1 MSKSIYLS
9 PSTQE
14 KNLGAGKYGTE
25 EQRMNEVCDVVQK
38 HLLRHGITVYR
49 NKPEMTLAQVVA
61 DSNGKNPDVHFAIH
75 SNAHQGKSRGC
86 EVFCHRFGGAGEQL
100 ARSVYERL
108 EPLTPTADRGV
119 KESHSHFGAG
129 RPLYELAYTK
139 APAALVEIA
148 FHDNPE
154 DAAWI
159 LATIDAIGTVLAKGV
174 LDFFCVPFIE
184 EISPSQKLYRVQVGA
199 YVVKAKADAMLARV
213 KAAGFKDAFIYIAP

>member
-14 KNLGAGKYGTE
+14 KNIGVGAYGTE
-25 EQRMNEVCDVVQK
+25 EQRMNEVCDVVQE

-49 NKPEMTLAQVVA
+49 NVPEMTLSQVVS

-86 EVFCHRFGGAGEQL
+86 EVYCHRFGSAGERL
-100 ARSVYERL
+100 ARSVYKRL

-139 APAALVEIA
+139 APAALVEVG

-159 LATIDAIGTVLAKGV
+159 LANIDTIGAALAKGV
-174 LDFFCVPFIE
+174 LDFFGIPFVE
-184 EISPSQKLYRVQVGA
+184 AEGLSKQPYRVQGGA
-199 YVVKAKADAMLARV
+199 YSVKANADAMLARV
-213 KAAGFKDAFIYIAP
+213 KAAGFTDAFIKAD